1 MHLRICN
8 TFNFFALSLKHHSFN
23 DFQFASKLQGYA
35 KLKIVPQIHFW
46 QLVLG
51 ISWIIPINITV
62 LYKTGQE
69 LQPKPILCE
78 LGYGFQVQIQIQISA
93 YPFPKEVHHFGFSD
107 SHTLM

>member
-1 MHLRICN
+1 VQIQIQMSAYPFPKEVHHFGFSDPKKFSQN
-8 TFNFFALSLKHHSFN
+8 LS
-23 DFQFASKLQGYA
+23 QQA
-35 KLKIVPQIHFW
+35 
-46 QLVLG
+46 
-51 ISWIIPINITV
+51 INITV